1 MRKIINL
8 LRIKSWIK
16 NGFVIFPA
24 LFSDKLMSIDT
35 LLIVFLS
42 FITFSL
48 MSSVIYVINDIQDL
62 EEDKIHPRK
71 RYRPLPS
78 GEITVQQAY
87 LLGISILLLNLFISF
102 SFFQS
107 SFLIII
113 AYFTLNIAYVFKLKH
128 IVLIDCFV
136 IAVNFVLRVIYG
148 SYTIGVSPS
157 KWIITVTFFM
167 ALFLAFIK
175 RRSECLV
182 LKEKAEQHRKV
193 LKEYT
198 LEFLNPVIIICAS
211 IVLFSYLMYC
221 FDASVLFNQKSD
233 ISYYSVIFVALGVF
247 RYLQI
252 NYNENYNNEGD
263 PTQLVYKDRILQMVI
278 IGWLLFLLFIMY

>member
-148 SYTIGVSPS
+148 SYTIGVSLSLIHISEP
-157 KWIITVTFFM
+157 T
-167 ALFLAFIK
+167 
-175 RRSECLV
+175 RRS
-182 LKEKAEQHRKV
+182 
-193 LKEYT
+193 
-198 LEFLNPVIIICAS
+198 
-211 IVLFSYLMYC
+211 
-221 FDASVLFNQKSD
+221 
-233 ISYYSVIFVALGVF
+233 
-247 RYLQI
+247 
-252 NYNENYNNEGD
+252 
-263 PTQLVYKDRILQMVI
+263 
-278 IGWLLFLLFIMY
+278 